1 MHSFILPLAFSTL
14 AAAQSFSR
22 GVPSASTPSDQRPAL
37 DWIRFASVRHQLKS
51 APDGPSKGQLQ
62 GGTVN
67 VGISA
72 DVCSQFF
79 ATNSTPTNLS
89 SGPILGGSSSVT
101 TTAKAVQ
108 SAIPASAAA
117 TSAAAPAASAKSASA
132 AVHAGYVLI
141 VGAVASIS
149 KISTIRNSSLMH
161 VHILIA
167 TVLCSLLVHSATA
180 TTSTSPSSVTVAS
193 TTTAKAS
200 TTSTTSNISTI
211 KTTTTTYTKKLTST
225 TATSSTTSVSTN
237 PSSTGSTKTKT
248 ASSKSGDS
256 SKSTQTAAPIGAPLP
271 AGAIY
276 ATPDATRS
284 TAGILDTGYPPGT
297 PESGEFVSGWYNDI
311 YWRPIGTPSYIAGA
325 KLNATANLRKRRL
338 LHRQDAS
345 SLDRFYST
353 QGLDQGYAKS
363 RVMLL
368 VRGQVLFCRALT
380 GSTDGVKS
388 EEVVPLDAPVACV
401 LFDSLTGQVR
411 DANYLKD
418 VLGTYSAFEKR
429 GMKILSPQQQDT
441 TAFSEVGA
449 SDVDDIDLTMG
460 FKRGWYGGVY
470 WRVCGEFPDQFVAG
484 GVAGNEYMYNTYGL
498 DQGISG
504 TLVVAEVPGLGRT
517 FCRGVGREPAS
528 DPYFAC
534 VLLSGGQVVEQY
546 ALYKRL
552 GQRSDYRD
560 LLEN

>member
-1 MHSFILPLAFSTL
+1 
-14 AAAQSFSR
+14 
-22 GVPSASTPSDQRPAL
+22 
-37 DWIRFASVRHQLKS
+37 
-51 APDGPSKGQLQ
+51 
-62 GGTVN
+62 
-67 VGISA
+67 
-72 DVCSQFF
+72 
-79 ATNSTPTNLS
+79 
-89 SGPILGGSSSVT
+89 
-101 TTAKAVQ
+101 
-108 SAIPASAAA
+108 
-117 TSAAAPAASAKSASA
+117 
-132 AVHAGYVLI
+132 
-141 VGAVASIS
+141 
-149 KISTIRNSSLMH
+149 MH

-180 TTSTSPSSVTVAS
+180 TTSTSPTSVTVAS

-200 TTSTTSNISTI
+200 TTSTTSNTSTI

-237 PSSTGSTKTKT
+237 TSSTGSTKTKT
-248 ASSKSGDS
+248 ASSKSGYS

-276 ATPDATRS
+276 ATPDTSRS

-311 YWRPIGTPSYIAGA
+311 YWRPVGTPSYIAGA

-338 LHRQDAS
+338 LRRQDAS

-411 DANYLKD
+411 DANYLKY

-429 GMKILSPQQQDT
+429 GIKILSPLQQDT
-441 TAFSEVGA
+441 TAFSEMGA

-484 GVAGNEYMYNTYGL
+484 GVAGNEYMYNSYGL

-534 VLLSGGQVVEQY
+534 VLFSAGQVVEQY

-552 GQRSDYRD
+552 GQRSNYRD